1 MGDIITGE
9 PLRSALENANEK
21 KEKGA
26 ALEPHDAKAPSSS
39 ADSGSPT
46 GGKLEDGAD
55 AQPKTAPA
63 AESANLRIKDAGV
76 AEQGTL
82 PLDTAPTDEPQ
93 DKGPAMSPVEVV
105 TVAKAD
111 DLTVAKEPENVIE
124 EEERPQADGVEPP
137 VGEASKTPS
146 VDQEPAQEKKTPE
159 SGVRINSPDKA
170 KLVKSRIRL
179 PNFTLGGE
187 SKGVLIPLPGREG
200 GDKPLM
206 SAITW
211 GRIEEKDGKWFLFPE
226 EPGDD
231 LWFNA
236 DYADGTSVRFDII
249 VNQDPRKLWLVK
261 EPEDRTFEKPHTA
274 TLFHEWKD
282 FQVSGA
288 SRRGR
293 SHEHSGSF
301 RDDDMGVW
309 ADEATGRYVF
319 IVADGAGSAKYSRE
333 GSRRAIEEVLAKLDA
348 NLTVQLWDA
357 DGDKLPRDGQIAKKL
372 CGLGLFANDKLK
384 SFVEAEN
391 QKHPDD
397 KYEIK
402 NFNTTFL
409 IVAAKKDQ
417 DGSVRLVSFSVGDGA
432 IAWYTG
438 SDFGLMCSPDGG
450 EYSGGTR
457 FLTTESVWKKA
468 REDWTAFCNARVF
481 TRRIPASDVG
491 RLAIFLMTDGVSDP
505 MFETDANLQSIEKWH
520 HLAEDELK
528 GQGGEQAKILDSDTA
543 ENKANKMLEWLN
555 FWSVGNHDDRT
566 IIAVYPQAKDVKEAK

>member
-1 MGDIITGE
+1 MSDIQGVAMWECRINSQYANPHVLPETMQDDESKLASQGRNDRTADIAKSETLPIQGQGDDS
-9 PLRSALENANEK
+9 SALNDQESTFQDDLLNLD
-21 KEKGA
+21 GRG
-26 ALEPHDAKAPSSS
+26 P
-39 ADSGSPT
+39 ADSGAPPISAEGIEKKSTLSQATDLTPVLQEAEIY
-46 GGKLEDGAD
+46 GKETAGEKLS
-55 AQPKTAPA
+55 QPGSDKQPA
-63 AESANLRIKDAGV
+63 AETPKAQTIDQGV
-76 AEQGTL
+76 VETLKPAEC
-82 PLDTAPTDEPQ
+82 
-93 DKGPAMSPVEVV
+93 
-105 TVAKAD
+105 
-111 DLTVAKEPENVIE
+111 
-124 EEERPQADGVEPP
+124 
-137 VGEASKTPS
+137 
-146 VDQEPAQEKKTPE
+146 
-159 SGVRINSPDKA
+159 GVRVNSPGTA
-170 KLVKSRIRL
+170 KLIKSRIRL
-179 PNFTLGGE
+179 PNYTLSRE
-187 SKGVLIPLPGREG
+187 NKGVPLPL
-200 GDKPLM
+200 DKGNPQWTDIR
-206 SAITW
+206 AW
-211 GRIEEKDGKWFLFPE
+211 GRIERTEKGWSLFPD
-226 EPGDD
+226 EPGEF
-231 LWFNA
+231 WFNA
-236 DYADGTSVRFDII
+236 DYSDGSSVRFDII

-274 TLFHEWKD
+274 TLHHEWKD
-282 FQVSGA
+282 FQVAGA

-348 NLTVQLWDA
+348 NLTVQLWES
-357 DGDKLPRDGQIAKKL
+357 DGDNLPRDGQIAKKL
-372 CGLGLFANDKLK
+372 CGLGLFANERLK
-384 SFVEAEN
+384 SFVESEN

-468 REDWTAFCNARVF
+468 REDWTAFCHARVF
-481 TRRIPASDVG
+481 TRKIAAADVG

-505 MFETDANLQSIEKWH
+505 MFETDANLQNLVKWQ
-520 HLAEDELK
+520 HLAENELK
-528 GQGGEQAKILDSDTA
+528 GQGDEQAKILDSDTA
-543 ENKANKMLEWLN
+543 ETKANKMLEWLN

-566 IIAVYPQAKDVKEAK
+566 IIAVYPQIGDVKEAK

>member
-63 AESANLRIKDAGV
+63 AESANLQIKDAGV

-82 PLDTAPTDEPQ
+82 PLDNAPTDVPKDE
-93 DKGPAMSPVEVV
+93 GPATSPVEVV
-105 TVAKAD
+105 SVAKANN
-111 DLTVAKEPENVIE
+111 LTVAEEPEKAVE
-124 EEERPQADGVEPP
+124 EEVRPQAGGDEPP
-137 VGEASKTPS
+137 VGEAPKTQG
-146 VDQEPAQEKKTPE
+146 VDLEPAPETKTPE

-170 KLVKSRIRL
+170 KLIKSRIRL
-179 PNFTLGGE
+179 PNFTLGGN
-187 SKGVLIPLPGREG
+187 SDGVPIPLPERKGV
-200 GDKPLM
+200 KLQM
-206 SAITW
+206 SAISW

-274 TLFHEWKD
+274 TLHHEWKD
-282 FQVSGA
+282 FQVAGA

-348 NLTVQLWDA
+348 NLTVQLWES
-357 DGDKLPRDGQIAKKL
+357 DGDDLPRDGQIAKKL

-391 QKHPDD
+391 QKHPDN

-481 TRRIPASDVG
+481 TRKIAAADVG

-505 MFETDANLQSIEKWH
+505 MFETDANLQNLAKWR
-520 HLAEDELK
+520 HLAEDELR

-543 ENKANKMLEWLN
+543 ETKANKMLEWLN

-566 IIAVYPQAKDVKEAK
+566 IIAVYPQAKDVKEVK